1 MPIPTAEQ
9 PPRLKS
15 QDDLLRWAD
24 RIVDYLMNMRA
35 LVLPSLVKV
44 LGNGATHNLDIGSSI
59 ILRITGPTAAFNI
72 TGASMATEGRPLFIY
87 NSTAQAMTINHENAG
102 SASANRFHH
111 MNGADF
117 VTVGEGIAGYVY
129 NNN

>member
-72 TGASMATEGRPLFIY
+72 TGAGMATEGRPLFIY
-87 NSTAQAMTINHENAG
+87 NSTAQNMTIN
-102 SASANRFHH
+102 H

-129 NNN
+129 NNNHWVGIFNQP